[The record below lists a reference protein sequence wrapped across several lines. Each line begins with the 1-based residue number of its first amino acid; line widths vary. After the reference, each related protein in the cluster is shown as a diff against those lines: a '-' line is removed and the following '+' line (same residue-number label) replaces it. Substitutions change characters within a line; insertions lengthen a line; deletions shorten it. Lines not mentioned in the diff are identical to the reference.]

1 MKQRV
6 VALTVSMAFVIG
18 PVVAP
23 RLARADGHWR
33 NAHHLHRPH
42 HHHPGPFL
50 HKPSHGTVF
59 VSPVV
64 PRSCFT
70 LVNRHHVASFGCF
83 APPVIFAPPVVY
95 VPPVTYALPPAV
107 AYPAYS
113 APVMPPVPPSPPP
126 PRVIQYP
133 TGRYELRG
141 DGITTPYIWVWIP
154 NPPPPPAAPPEPPP
168 AAPSPEPPAAAPMG
182 SVALDPLREIYRW
195 IDEQDVTN
203 WTDRLDKVPER
214 YRAQARRNG

>member
-1 MKQRV
+1 MRQRV
-6 VALTVSMAFVIG
+6 AVLTVSVALVIG
-18 PVVAP
+18 PVVGP
-23 RLARADGHWR
+23 TVARADGHWR
-33 NAHHLHRPH
+33 NARQIHL
-42 HHHPGPFL
+42 HHHPRPFP
-50 HKPSHGTVF
+50 HRPFHGTVF

-70 LVNRHHVASFGCF
+70 LVNRHHVAAFGCF
-83 APPVIFAPPVVY
+83 APSLIYVPTVVY
-95 VPPVTYALPPAV
+95 VPPATYALPPAA
-107 AYPAYS
+107 AYPAY
-113 APVMPPVPPSPPP
+113 VMPPAPPSPPLA
-126 PRVIQYP
+126 RVIQYP

-141 DGITTPYIWVWIP
+141 DGITTPYVWVWIP

-182 SVALDPLREIYRW
+182 SVAPSPPREIYRW
-195 IDEQDVTN
+195 TDEQDVTN